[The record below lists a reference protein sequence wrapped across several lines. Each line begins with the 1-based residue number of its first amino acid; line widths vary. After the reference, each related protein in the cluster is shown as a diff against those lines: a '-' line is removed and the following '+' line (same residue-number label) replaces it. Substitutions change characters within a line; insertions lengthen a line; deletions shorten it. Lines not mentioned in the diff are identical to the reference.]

1 MAGIVQVVIVH
12 LMLKAVQM
20 VNLIVVMANVFMAH
34 GHVTV
39 MVTEQMAQMKLTVVV
54 AAVPMVNLLVLMDH
68 VFMVH
73 GHATDMVTVQMVLT
87 KLIAAAE
94 YQMIGHVQMVI
105 ILIHGVTV
113 DVVHTIQYVMIQ
125 TQVNGLTVALE
136 KNV

>member
-1 MAGIVQVVIVH
+1 
-12 LMLKAVQM
+12 M
-20 VNLIVVMANVFMAH
+20 VNLTVVTAIAFMVH
-34 GHVTV
+34 GHVTA
-39 MVTEQMAQMKLTVVV
+39 MVTAQMAQMKLTVVV

-94 YQMIGHVQMVI
+94 YQMTGHVQMVI
-105 ILIHGVTV
+105 ILTHGVTV